1 MDQLERRLLSKV
13 ARASQD
19 FGLIEPDD
27 RIMVAMS
34 GGKDSY
40 VMLHLLQGI
49 LKRAP
54 FSFELIAVHL
64 DQGQPGF
71 PVHIL
76 ENWLAEQDVEHKIV
90 RRHTYEIV
98 VEKTAPGK
106 AYCSMCSRL
115 RRGILYNAA
124 VELGCTKIAL
134 GHHRDDSIETLM
146 LNLLYAGQIKAMP
159 PLLHSDDGR
168 NTVIRPL
175 IYCAEKDIVTLS
187 SSIGFPILPCT
198 LCSTQ
203 PDLKR
208 AQIKRL
214 LDDLND
220 DNPHVRGN
228 MFAALS
234 NVRPTHLLDQQLR
247 ELYGD
252 ARMSGVDDSL
262 AAIEG
267 GCGTPVVPAPS

>member
-1 MDQLERRLLSKV
+1 MDHLERRLLSKV

-19 FGLIEPDD
+19 FGLIEPGDK
-27 RIMVAMS
+27 IMVGMS

-49 LKRAP
+49 QRRVP
-54 FSFELIAVHL
+54 FSFDLIAVHL

-71 PVHIL
+71 PVDTL
-76 ENWLAEQDVEHKIV
+76 EAWLEKQDVPHKIV
-90 RRHTYEIV
+90 RKHTYEIV
-98 VEKTAPGK
+98 MEKTAPGK

-115 RRGILYNAA
+115 RRGILYNTA

-175 IYCAEKDIVTLS
+175 IYCAEKDIATLAQTV
-187 SSIGFPILPCT
+187 GFPILPCT

-208 AQIKRL
+208 AQVKRL
-214 LDDLND
+214 LNELDAA
-220 DNPHVRGN
+220 NPHVRGN
-228 MFAALS
+228 VFAALS

-252 ARMSGVDDSL
+252 DRMRGVDDTL
-262 AAIEG
+262 AALEG
-267 GCGTPVVPAPS
+267 GCHTGSATAP